1 MLDGARQDLRQACRS
16 LARRPGLAGAAIATL
31 ALGLGASTAIFS
43 VAYGVSLRP
52 LPYPEPAQLVRVY
65 ESNPANAKPRE
76 NVSVGTFHEWREGVE
91 SFSSARL
98 RPGATIEQARSGL
111 EATSARLARDFP
123 TSNDGWTA
131 TVESLHD
138 ATAGAFARAAWLLVA
153 AVAVVLLVTC
163 LHVAGLLVARAA
175 AGWPET
181 AIRVFT
187 SRVVA
192 AFGTLALL
200 LAAVGIYGT
209 LSYLVGA
216 RTREIGIRLALGASR
231 RGIRSTVLWRGS
243 RPRYAA
249 G

>member
-1 MLDGARQDLRQACRS
+1 MRL
-16 LARRPGLAGAAIATL
+16 
-31 ALGLGASTAIFS
+31 
-43 VAYGVSLRP
+43 
-52 LPYPEPAQLVRVY
+52 PEP
-65 ESNPANAKPRE
+65 S
-76 NVSVGTFHEWREGVE
+76 
-91 SFSSARL
+91 
-98 RPGATIEQARSGL
+98 
-111 EATSARLARDFP
+111 
-123 TSNDGWTA
+123 
-131 TVESLHD
+131 
-138 ATAGAFARAAWLLVA
+138 RALAWLLVA

-231 RGIRSTVLWRGS
+231 RGIRSTVLWRGVAPAICGGVIGVGIAIALARTFRS
-243 RPRYAA
+243 LLFHVPPLDGWSIGGGVAVLLGVATLAA
-249 G
+249 LGPAHRAARIDPVSALRAE